1 MIESNFS
8 FLWLVSYIP
17 YSITFQIS
25 MWKCFIVLM
34 KFPTL
39 SSLGKILPS
48 DKWGK
53 RKKSEIKMYACL
65 QMQLL

>member
-1 MIESNFS
+1 
-8 FLWLVSYIP
+8 
-17 YSITFQIS
+17 